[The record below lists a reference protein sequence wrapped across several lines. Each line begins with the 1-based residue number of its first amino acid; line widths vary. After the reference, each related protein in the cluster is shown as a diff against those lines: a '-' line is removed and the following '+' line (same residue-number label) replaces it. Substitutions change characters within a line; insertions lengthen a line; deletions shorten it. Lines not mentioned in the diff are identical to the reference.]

1 MSITGYFPTS
11 GPGGTVVDIK
21 GVGFT
26 PAATVK
32 FNGTPATTVTYISA
46 GEVKA
51 TVPAGATTG
60 PITIATAAGTVRG
73 RGNYT
78 ITTSTAIPGRR
89 PIATLAITTPLAA

>member
-1 MSITGYFPTS
+1 M
-11 GPGGTVVDIK
+11 
-21 GVGFT
+21 
-26 PAATVK
+26 K